1 MKKNATRILVTAIA
15 AITLLSSGAI
25 AASAAQP
32 ENPGISTTSMNP
44 GDNTRDTIVVKY
56 RTGPNG
62 QRQYRRWNQTT
73 GKWVDPYWIDM
84 P

>member
-15 AITLLSSGAI
+15 AMMLLSSGAI

-32 ENPGISTTSMNP
+32 EDPGISTTSMAP
-44 GDNTRDTIVVKY
+44 GDNTRDTIVKKTRIY
-56 RTGPNG
+56 NG
-62 QRQYRRWNQTT
+62 KLQYRRYNVTT
-73 GKWVDPYWIDM
+73 GEWVDPDWIDM